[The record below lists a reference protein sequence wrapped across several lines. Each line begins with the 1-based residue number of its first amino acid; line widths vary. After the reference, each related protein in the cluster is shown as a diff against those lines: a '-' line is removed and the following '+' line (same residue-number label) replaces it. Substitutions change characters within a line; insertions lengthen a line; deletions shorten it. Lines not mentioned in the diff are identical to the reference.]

1 MLKKI
6 LILITF
12 LLINII
18 AFSEKSKFLAV
29 GNVKIVRQE
38 PLIIK
43 REDLNIT
50 IEKDNTIKVESF
62 YTFEN
67 VGNYNVKSTFLFWL
81 DSNIEKVEKEDFSNK
96 NTNNRGRYIKNIKFF
111 SDYKKSQNLRAVIKF
126 DENIYKNQKNENIQR
141 EWFAISK
148 VIEPSK
154 EGKIFLSYDL
164 QNTNFLQTKDFTYSF
179 ELVNNFLN
187 KNKAEIFYVNIYNKS
202 AKKIKNIDYKGY
214 EFKNITKNKNNE
226 HFELLAGNV
235 NLDDKMVINFY

>member
-1 MLKKI
+1 MFKKI
-6 LILITF
+6 LILTTFFLFSVITF
-12 LLINII
+12 TQN
-18 AFSEKSKFLAV
+18 SKFLAV

-38 PLIIK
+38 PLAIK

-96 NTNNRGRYIKNIKFF
+96 NTNNRGKYINNIKFF

-126 DENIYKNQKNENIQR
+126 DENIYESQVTDSIQR

-148 VIEPSK
+148 VIPSME
-154 EGKIFLSYDL
+154 EGKIAVYYDL
-164 QNTNFLQTKDFTYSF
+164 VNTKFSRNKDFVYSF
-179 ELVNNFLN
+179 ELVNNFFN
-187 KNKAEIFYVNIYNKS
+187 KNKAEILYVNVYNKS
-202 AKKIKNIDYKGY
+202 DLKIDSINFKDY
-214 EFKNITKNKNNE
+214 EFKNISKNSTKE
-226 HFELLAGNV
+226 HCELLESGV
-235 NLDDKMVINFY
+235 NLDGKISIKFK

>member
-164 QNTNFLQTKDFTYSF
+164 KNTNFLQTKDFTYSF

-202 AKKIKNIDYKGY
+202 TKKIKNIDYKGY
-214 EFKNITKNKNNE
+214 EFKNITRNKNNE